1 MEIVTRM
8 FIGYFT
14 KHISELSYHF
24 FFKSKGRIFDELH
37 VCFKAFY
44 IIKLLKSV
52 QSYLLKKIFTHSFT
66 QKDKFG
72 IMNKIKPIV
81 YKKTDEWYIEWQRVI
96 TSGAKS
102 DNEWQ
107 RVVKRVTTNENEW
120 YNEWQGM
127 TTSDNEWQQVVQR
140 VTKSENEWQRVA
152 MSDSKWEQ
160 WYSKW
165 KQYSTFQRMD
175 DCHHFND

>member
-1 MEIVTRM
+1 M

-24 FFKSKGRIFDELH
+24 FFRSKGRIFDELH
-37 VCFKAFY
+37 VCFKVFY

-96 TSGAKS
+96 TSGKTS
-102 DNEWQ
+102 DYEWERVVQRVTRNDNEWQ
-107 RVVKRVTTNENEW
+107 RVTTS
-120 YNEWQGM
+120 G
-127 TTSDNEWQQVVQR
+127 TTSDKEWKWVTTSGNEW
-140 VTKSENEWQRVA
+140 
-152 MSDSKWEQ
+152 
-160 WYSKW
+160 
-165 KQYSTFQRMD
+165 
-175 DCHHFND
+175 